1 MSTITRKPRRVVTA
15 RRVLA
20 LGASAAIIGSAAGAA
35 SVATDL
41 SDPKGLVHQI
51 EAEGEGAV
59 EIEAEGEGAAEPEG
73 EGGAIEVEGEGEGV
87 AEAEG
92 EGEGAVEAEGEAE
105 GEGEGAVE
113 AEGEGTVEAEGEG
126 EGAVEAEGEGEGTVE
141 AEGEGE
147 GAVEAEGEGEGE
159 AAAAGEGESEGGSS
173 ALEPALAHARSLLV
187 IDGLLR
193 AAEAQRQSGEDAAE
207 LIEEAAELAE
217 HGLEGAL
224 AGELYERIEELE
236 AAADDQGFAELHE
249 RLAAARAE
257 ATAADR
263 LEAISLG
270 LRAAGEHYAEAVS
283 DGAVSDRT
291 EYLEAFGIYEAVKA
305 EADALAASD
314 EAAVAE
320 VGAEV
325 RAQLEE
331 AGAAFGGS
339 AGEDIATPEASLLH
353 AAAARVELSALKLR

>member
-20 LGASAAIIGSAAGAA
+20 LGASAAMIGSTPGAA

-41 SDPKGLVHQI
+41 SDPQGLVHQI

-59 EIEAEGEGAAEPEG
+59 EIEAEGEGAAEAEG
-73 EGGAIEVEGEGEGV
+73 EGGAIEVEGEGEGAV
-87 AEAEG
+87 EAEG

-105 GEGEGAVE
+105 GEGDGAVE
-113 AEGEGTVEAEGEG
+113 AEGEGEGTVEAEGEG
-126 EGAVEAEGEGEGTVE
+126 EGAVE

-193 AAEAQRQSGEDAAE
+193 AAEAQRGSGEDAAE

-270 LRAAGEHYAEAVS
+270 LRAAGEHYAEAVT

-291 EYLEAFGIYEAVKA
+291 EYLEAFGIYEAVMA

-314 EAAVAE
+314 EAAIAE

>member
-20 LGASAAIIGSAAGAA
+20 LSASAAMLSSAVGAA
-35 SVATDL
+35 SVAAEL
-41 SDPKGLVHQI
+41 SEPQSLIHQV
-51 EAEGEGAV
+51 EAEGE
-59 EIEAEGEGAAEPEG
+59 AA
-73 EGGAIEVEGEGEGV
+73 VEGEGDVG

-92 EGEGAVEAEGEAE
+92 EGEGAVEAEGE
-105 GEGEGAVE
+105 GKGALE
-113 AEGEGTVEAEGEG
+113 AEGE
-126 EGAVEAEGEGEGTVE
+126 
-141 AEGEGE
+141 
-147 GAVEAEGEGEGE
+147 
-159 AAAAGEGESEGGSS
+159 AATAGEGESEGGSS
-173 ALEPALAHARSLLV
+173 MLKPALTQARNLLV

-193 AAEAQRQSGEDAAE
+193 AAETQRQIGEDAAV
-207 LIEEAAELAE
+207 LIEEAAKMAE

-224 AGELYERIEELE
+224 ASELYEQIEELE
-236 AAADDQGFAELHE
+236 TASGDQGFADLRE

-257 ATAADR
+257 AMAADR

-291 EYLEAFGIYEAVKA
+291 NYLEAFGIYEAVKA
-305 EADALAASD
+305 EADALATSD

-320 VGAEV
+320 VGTEV
-325 RAQLEE
+325 RAQLED
-331 AGAAFGGS
+331 AGAAFGGP

-353 AAAARVELSALKLR
+353 AAAARVEFSALKLQ

>member
-20 LGASAAIIGSAAGAA
+20 LGASAAMIGPTAGAA

-41 SDPKGLVHQI
+41 SNPHGLVHQI

-59 EIEAEGEGAAEPEG
+59 EIETEGEGAAEAEG
-73 EGGAIEVEGEGEGV
+73 KQGAIEAEGEGEGA

-105 GEGEGAVE
+105 GEGAVE
-113 AEGEGTVEAEGEG
+113 A
-126 EGAVEAEGEGEGTVE
+126 EGEGTVE

-159 AAAAGEGESEGGSS
+159 AAAAGEGESEGGSA

-193 AAEAQRQSGEDAAE
+193 AGEAQRGSGEDAAE
-207 LIEEAAELAE
+207 LMEEAAELAE

-236 AAADDQGFAELHE
+236 AAANDQGFAELHE

-257 ATAADR
+257 ATAANR

-270 LRAAGEHYAEAVS
+270 LRAAGEHYAEAVT

-325 RAQLEE
+325 RTQIEE
-331 AGAAFGGS
+331 AGAAFGGA

>member
-20 LGASAAIIGSAAGAA
+20 LGASAAMIGSTAGAA

-41 SDPKGLVHQI
+41 SDPQGLVHQI

-59 EIEAEGEGAAEPEG
+59 EIETEGEGAAEAEG
-73 EGGAIEVEGEGEGV
+73 ERGAIEVEGEGEG
-87 AEAEG
+87 AAGAEG
-92 EGEGAVEAEGEAE
+92 EGEGAVEVEGEGSVEAE
-105 GEGEGAVE
+105 GDGEGAVE
-113 AEGEGTVEAEGEG
+113 ADGEGEGAVEAEGEG
-126 EGAVEAEGEGEGTVE
+126 EGAVEAEGAME
-141 AEGEGE
+141 AEGE
-147 GAVEAEGEGEGE
+147 AD
-159 AAAAGEGESEGGSS
+159 AAGEGESEGGSS

-193 AAEAQRQSGEDAAE
+193 AAEAQRGSGEDAAE

-270 LRAAGEHYAEAVS
+270 LRAAGEHYAEAVT

-325 RAQLEE
+325 RAQIEE

>member
-20 LGASAAIIGSAAGAA
+20 LGASAAMIGSTAGAA

-41 SDPKGLVHQI
+41 SNPHGLVHQI

-59 EIEAEGEGAAEPEG
+59 EIEAEGEGAAEAEG
-73 EGGAIEVEGEGEGV
+73 EQGAIEVEGEGEGA

-92 EGEGAVEAEGEAE
+92 EGEGAVKAED
-105 GEGEGAVE
+105 
-113 AEGEGTVEAEGEG
+113 
-126 EGAVEAEGEGEGTVE
+126 
-141 AEGEGE
+141 EGE

-159 AAAAGEGESEGGSS
+159 AAATGEGESEGGSS

-193 AAEAQRQSGEDAAE
+193 AAEAQRGSGEDAAE

-217 HGLEGAL
+217 HGLEGSL

-236 AAADDQGFAELHE
+236 AAADDQGFTELHE

-270 LRAAGEHYAEAVS
+270 LRAAGEHYAEAVT

-305 EADALAASD
+305 EADALAASN

-331 AGAAFGGS
+331 AGAAFGGL
-339 AGEDIATPEASLLH
+339 AGEDITTPESSLLH

>member
-20 LGASAAIIGSAAGAA
+20 LGASAAMIGSTAGAA

-41 SDPKGLVHQI
+41 SDPQGLIHQI

-59 EIEAEGEGAAEPEG
+59 EIEAEGEGAAEAEG
-73 EGGAIEVEGEGEGV
+73 EGGAIEVEGEGEG
-87 AEAEG
+87 
-92 EGEGAVEAEGEAE
+92 AVEAEGDAE

-113 AEGEGTVEAEGEG
+113 AEGEGG
-126 EGAVEAEGEGEGTVE
+126 
-141 AEGEGE
+141 

-193 AAEAQRQSGEDAAE
+193 AAEAQRGSGEDAAE

-270 LRAAGEHYAEAVS
+270 LRAAGEHYAEAVT

-320 VGAEV
+320 VGAKV

>member
-20 LGASAAIIGSAAGAA
+20 LGASAAMIGSAAGAA
-35 SVATDL
+35 SVGTDL
-41 SDPKGLVHQI
+41 SDPQGLIHQI

-59 EIEAEGEGAAEPEG
+59 EIEAEGEGAAEAEG
-73 EGGAIEVEGEGEGV
+73 EGGAIEVEGEGKGA

-105 GEGEGAVE
+105 GEGEGA
-113 AEGEGTVEAEGEG
+113 
-126 EGAVEAEGEGEGTVE
+126 VE

-173 ALEPALAHARSLLV
+173 TLEPALAHARSLLV

-217 HGLEGAL
+217 HGLEGSL
-224 AGELYERIEELE
+224 AGELYDRIEELE
-236 AAADDQGFAELHE
+236 AAANDQGFAELHE

-270 LRAAGEHYAEAVS
+270 LRAAGEHYAEAVT

-291 EYLEAFGIYEAVKA
+291 EYLEAFGINEAVKA

-331 AGAAFGGS
+331 AGAAFGGL